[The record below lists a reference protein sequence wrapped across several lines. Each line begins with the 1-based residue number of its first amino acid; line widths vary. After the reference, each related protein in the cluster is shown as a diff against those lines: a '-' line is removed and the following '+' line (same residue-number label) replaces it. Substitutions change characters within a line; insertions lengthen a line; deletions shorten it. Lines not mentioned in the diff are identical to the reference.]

1 MPTTRNDIVPE
12 ALYAQIQRRMVESG
26 EWDRIRSILAGKLNE
41 AGWVDNLH
49 HKSKEMARDLSS
61 ISARRLSEELDPVAQ
76 TSVPQ
81 NVKDNAVALIRQ
93 FLETQIEK

>member
-26 EWDRIRSILAGKLNE
+26 EWDRIRSILASKLNE